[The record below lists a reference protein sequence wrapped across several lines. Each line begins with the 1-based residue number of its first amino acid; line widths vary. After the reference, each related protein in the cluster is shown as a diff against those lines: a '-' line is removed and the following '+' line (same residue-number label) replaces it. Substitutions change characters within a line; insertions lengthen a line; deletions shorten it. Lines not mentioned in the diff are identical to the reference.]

1 MIMLHGSLDMVRDRC
16 SYFSFWAIFCHSPAP
31 NSPKNQ
37 NFKKTKKQKT
47 PGDIIL
53 HMCTKNYDYMLCG
66 SWAMVRDGEMDG
78 KSDIEVGAPPRTNQ
92 YFSNRVQ
99 LSLGWKKKNCKP
111 NFLVQTLIYR
121 SNIHYSKIYQKED
134 CKNNSST
141 LHLEVWTKYFRHRYS
156 IKSLELPW
164 IQRLLNPTNALW
176 KCHKLYWLNLKNN
189 SHQGLCL
196 FR

>member
-1 MIMLHGSLDMVRDRC
+1 MLHCSLDMVRDRC

-99 LSLGWKKKNCKP
+99 LSLGWKKKRIVNQI
-111 NFLVQTLIYR
+111 FLFKLWYIGQIYT
-121 SNIHYSKIYQKED
+121 IPTFIKEKIVKTIAQ
-134 CKNNSST
+134 
-141 LHLEVWTKYFRHRYS
+141 LS
-156 IKSLELPW
+156 I
-164 IQRLLNPTNALW
+164 
-176 KCHKLYWLNLKNN
+176 
-189 SHQGLCL
+189 
-196 FR
+196 

>member
-1 MIMLHGSLDMVRDRC
+1 MPVDIILHNCTKNHYHMLYCSWDRCVTDVIVIFHFGLCFCPFTILIAWIVKIKNHFTQVYQKSWSYVTLFLDMVRDRC
-16 SYFSFWAIFCHSPAP
+16 NYFSFWAIFCHPYPPPTP

-99 LSLGWKKKNCKP
+99 LSLGWKKK
-111 NFLVQTLIYR
+111 
-121 SNIHYSKIYQKED
+121 
-134 CKNNSST
+134 
-141 LHLEVWTKYFRHRYS
+141 
-156 IKSLELPW
+156 EL
-164 IQRLLNPTNALW
+164 
-176 KCHKLYWLNLKNN
+176 
-189 SHQGLCL
+189 
-196 FR
+196 